1 MNRSHR
7 TSFHRSLISA
17 PLLRLTQTALLGAT
31 LAAALSACAVG
42 PDYVKPAD
50 TMPAAFPHAAA
61 NVAGNTAPLALDV
74 WWTQFNDPALTR
86 IIERVLAQNLDLAAA
101 LARVD
106 QARAAAH
113 LSQAQLLPQ
122 GSADATVVRQRQS
135 LQGPLGELASG
146 QPGYKR
152 NVTLVDS
159 GVGAS
164 WEVDLSGGL
173 HRGVE
178 ADQAEAQAA
187 EADRLGV
194 RVSEAAD
201 AYFRV
206 RGAQTRI
213 ALAQLQTKADSDLLE
228 LVKLRLAD
236 GLSTE
241 RELAEAQARVAQVKA
256 GIPPLRSEL
265 AIQLNRLDVLMGA
278 QPGTY
283 AAELAGAGNDAEATI
298 PPLAGGLQPQDLLK
312 RRPDVI
318 AAERRLAASSARIGV
333 ATSEYYPKFS
343 LSALLGFESLG
354 TGTPSAANF
363 QPTAVAGVHWRL
375 FDFGRV
381 DAEVARAKGAN
392 AEALARYRQSMLRA
406 TEDVE
411 NALVQHAERDAERRE
426 LLAEVAADQRARNS
440 SEEAF
445 KGGASSLTEVLEQDR
460 QLLAARDQL
469 ASAQTG
475 AGRAA
480 VATFRALGGG
490 W

>member
-61 NVAGNTAPLALDV
+61 NVAGNAAPLTLDV

-122 GSADATVVRQRQS
+122 GSADATVARQRQS
-135 LQGPLGELASG
+135 LQG
-146 QPGYKR
+146 
-152 NVTLVDS
+152 
-159 GVGAS
+159 
-164 WEVDLSGGL
+164 
-173 HRGVE
+173 
-178 ADQAEAQAA
+178 
-187 EADRLGV
+187 RLGV
-194 RVSEAAD
+194 RVSVAAEAAD

-298 PPLAGGLQPQDLLK
+298 
-312 RRPDVI
+312 R
-318 AAERRLAASSARIGV
+318 
-333 ATSEYYPKFS
+333 
-343 LSALLGFESLG
+343 
-354 TGTPSAANF
+354 
-363 QPTAVAGVHWRL
+363 
-375 FDFGRV
+375 
-381 DAEVARAKGAN
+381 
-392 AEALARYRQSMLRA
+392 
-406 TEDVE
+406 
-411 NALVQHAERDAERRE
+411 
-426 LLAEVAADQRARNS
+426 
-440 SEEAF
+440 SEE
-445 KGGASSLTEVLEQDR
+445 
-460 QLLAARDQL
+460 
-469 ASAQTG
+469 
-475 AGRAA
+475 
-480 VATFRALGGG
+480 
-490 W
+490 

>member
-194 RVSEAAD
+194 RVSVAAEAAD

-213 ALAQLQTKADSDLLE
+213 ALAQQQTKADSDLLE

-241 RELAEAQARVAQVKA
+241 RELAE
-256 GIPPLRSEL
+256 
-265 AIQLNRLDVLMGA
+265 
-278 QPGTY
+278 
-283 AAELAGAGNDAEATI
+283 AGNDAEATI

-343 LSALLGFESLG
+343 LSALLDRKSLG
-354 TGTPSAANF
+354 SGTPSAANF

>member
-50 TMPAAFPHAAA
+50 TMPAAFQHAAA

-194 RVSEAAD
+194 RVSVAAEAAD

-213 ALAQLQTKADSDLLE
+213 ALAQQQTKADSDLLE

-241 RELAEAQARVAQVKA
+241 RELA
-256 GIPPLRSEL
+256 
-265 AIQLNRLDVLMGA
+265 IQLNRLDVLMGV

>member
-17 PLLRLTQTALLGAT
+17 PLLRLTQTALLGAM

-42 PDYVKPAD
+42 TDYVKPAD

-61 NVAGNTAPLALDV
+61 NVASNTAPLTLDV

-122 GSADATVVRQRQS
+122 GSADATVARQRQS
-135 LQGPLGELASG
+135 LQGPLGELASA

-178 ADQAEAQAA
+178 ADQAESQAA
-187 EADRLGV
+187 
-194 RVSEAAD
+194 EAAD

-392 AEALARYRQSMLRA
+392 AEAPARYRQSMLRA